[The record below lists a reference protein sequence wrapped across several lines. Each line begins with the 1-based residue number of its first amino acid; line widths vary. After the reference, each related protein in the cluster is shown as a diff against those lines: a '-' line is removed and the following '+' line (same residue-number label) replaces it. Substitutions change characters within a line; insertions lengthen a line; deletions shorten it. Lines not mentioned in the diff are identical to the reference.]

1 MTIVITWSVKSLK
14 CDHLEGILHFQD
26 KKIKMM
32 ERTDSLE
39 DIENALDQALLSQR
53 RLKNTEDSNEC
64 QRKETP
70 QYSFIISIF
79 TECMYGFLW

>member
-1 MTIVITWSVKSLK
+1 
-14 CDHLEGILHFQD
+14 
-26 KKIKMM
+26 MM

-70 QYSFIISIF
+70 QYSFISIF
-79 TECMYGFLW
+79 NECMRGILW

>member
-1 MTIVITWSVKSLK
+1 
-14 CDHLEGILHFQD
+14 
-26 KKIKMM
+26 M

-79 TECMYGFLW
+79 TECMYGILW